1 MFVKGKSRTIF
12 FPADTLIYG
21 ISLDGYKDFNM
32 RTCEHMILGQLR
44 MGVRQAKNAPLST
57 PCHLF
62 IISPPSWPRQFE
74 NEENCQNMS
83 SPVKAF
89 KSMRLFK
96 RATVACGPCELG
108 AESLDNM
115 GEGSQSPARSLEMPL
130 SLLAA
135 VHNPTKN
142 IGLRQFHQF
151 LIT

>member
-1 MFVKGKSRTIF
+1 
-12 FPADTLIYG
+12 
-21 ISLDGYKDFNM
+21 
-32 RTCEHMILGQLR
+32 
-44 MGVRQAKNAPLST
+44 
-57 PCHLF
+57 
-62 IISPPSWPRQFE
+62 
-74 NEENCQNMS
+74 
-83 SPVKAF
+83 
-89 KSMRLFK
+89 MRLFK

-115 GEGSQSPARSLEMPL
+115 GEGSQLLARSLEMPL

>member
-1 MFVKGKSRTIF
+1 MTINWSPAHLWLFKSVCRSFARKPPSCFVSGINIIIIIIIVIIAIVIYTIIF
-12 FPADTLIYG
+12 YHHTL
-21 ISLDGYKDFNM
+21 
-32 RTCEHMILGQLR
+32 
-44 MGVRQAKNAPLST
+44 
-57 PCHLF
+57 
-62 IISPPSWPRQFE
+62 IISPPSWTKQFE

-96 RATVACGPCELG
+96 QATVACGPCELG
-108 AESLDNM
+108 VESLDNM
-115 GEGSQSPARSLEMPL
+115 GEGSQLLARSLEMPL